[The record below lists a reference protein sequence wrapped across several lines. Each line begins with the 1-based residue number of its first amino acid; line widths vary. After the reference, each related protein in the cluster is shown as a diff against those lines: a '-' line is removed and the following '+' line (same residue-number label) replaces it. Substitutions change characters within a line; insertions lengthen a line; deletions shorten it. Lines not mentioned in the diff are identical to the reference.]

1 MNKFLS
7 LSILGLI
14 SLLGLNSNL
23 NNLVFGHTFS
33 GDESAS
39 FLSKV
44 EMIKIESQL
53 AQQQLSNNIS
63 LAKAHADQTTQIF
76 NENDTEEITERN
88 SRLATELDETLRDF
102 VTTFESESPLE
113 SEVNDKVSNI
123 TDVLSEVVSA
133 RIDNEQLNNVTVKAL
148 VVNDLVGEA
157 LEHYSVAL
165 GMEESAHGENEE
177 HTSTANETE
186 HGSNEEEH
194 ASTANETEHGSN
206 ETTKIVD
213 GAQYQTAQ
221 GAVSRAIE
229 VYDEIKSNENTN
241 STELGNSLTSLKGE
255 IDNKSPFD
263 EIDKIVDEKITPSL
277 NTIFKL
283 NLAEGEE
290 AHAEEK
296 EHEEEG
302 GRDTDSSLENETHEA
317 DSD

>member
-14 SLLGLNSNL
+14 LLLGLNSNL
-23 NNLVFGHTFS
+23 NNLVFAHTFS

-53 AQQQLSNNIS
+53 AQQLSNNIS

-102 VTTFESESPLE
+102 VTTFESESPSE
-113 SEVNDKVSNI
+113 SDVTDKVSNI

-148 VVNDLVGEA
+148 VVNDLIGEA

-177 HTSTANETE
+177 HTSTT
-186 HGSNEEEH
+186 
-194 ASTANETEHGSN
+194 NETEHGSN

-213 GAQYQTAQ
+213 EAQYQTAQ
-221 GAVSRAIE
+221 GTVSRAIE
-229 VYDEIKSNENTN
+229 AYDEIKSDENTN
-241 STELGNSLTSLKGE
+241 STELGNSLTLLKDE
-255 IDNKSPFD
+255 INNKSPFD
-263 EIDKIVDEKITPSL
+263 EIDKIVDEKITPLL
-277 NTIFKL
+277 NSIFKL

-290 AHAEEK
+290 APAEEEHAEGE

-302 GRDTDSSLENETHEA
+302 EETHSSSENETHEA
-317 DSD
+317 DSDE

>member
-14 SLLGLNSNL
+14 LLLGLNSNS
-23 NNLVFGHTFS
+23 NNLVLGHTFS

-53 AQQQLSNNIS
+53 AQQLSNNIS
-63 LAKAHADQTTQIF
+63 LAKAHANQTTQIF

-102 VTTFESESPLE
+102 VTTFESESPSE
-113 SEVNDKVSNI
+113 SDVNDKVSNI

-186 HGSNEEEH
+186 QGI
-194 ASTANETEHGSN
+194 N

-213 GAQYQTAQ
+213 EAQYQTAQ
-221 GAVSRAIE
+221 GAVSRAIDA
-229 VYDEIKSNENTN
+229 YDEINSNENTN
-241 STELGNSLTSLKGE
+241 STELGNSLTSLKDE

-277 NTIFKL
+277 NSIFKL

-290 AHAEEK
+290 ATAEGE
-296 EHEEEG
+296 EDEEEAG
-302 GRDTDSSLENETHEA
+302 GETHSSSENETHEA
-317 DSD
+317 DSDE

>member
-14 SLLGLNSNL
+14 LLLGLNSNL
-23 NNLVFGHTFS
+23 NNLVFAHTFS

-53 AQQQLSNNIS
+53 AQQLSNNIS

-102 VTTFESESPLE
+102 VTTFESESPSE
-113 SEVNDKVSNI
+113 SDVTDKVSNI

-148 VVNDLVGEA
+148 VVNDLIGEA

-177 HTSTANETE
+177 HTSTT
-186 HGSNEEEH
+186 
-194 ASTANETEHGSN
+194 NETEHGSN

-213 GAQYQTAQ
+213 EAKYQTAQ
-221 GAVSRAIE
+221 GTVSRAIE
-229 VYDEIKSNENTN
+229 AYDEIKSDENTN
-241 STELGNSLTSLKGE
+241 STELGNSLTLLKDE
-255 IDNKSPFD
+255 INNKSPFD
-263 EIDKIVDEKITPSL
+263 EIDKIVDEKITPLL
-277 NTIFKL
+277 NSIFKL

-290 AHAEEK
+290 APAEEEHAEGE

-302 GRDTDSSLENETHEA
+302 EETHSSSENETHEA
-317 DSD
+317 DSDE